1 MERSDDLKPQ
11 AGPNPTRREVL
22 NYMWMGSIALLAVQA
37 AGLGIHY
44 SLPRFK
50 TGEFGGRFKVGRV
63 VDLPSPGDP
72 PSNVPKGKFWLVRTE
87 RHLVALY
94 KACTHLDCM
103 FDWNPHEGK
112 FICPCH
118 GSQFARDGRLLS
130 GPAPRSLD
138 HFSIQILSPEGD
150 ILAQTDGEKGL
161 IMPPIA
167 APEGADPP
175 PDGSKPAEAS
185 PDSDA
190 VTLDAVTPD
199 AVVWV
204 DTGRKIKSTPQT
216 G

>member
-1 MERSDDLKPQ
+1 MQESDDLKSE
-11 AGPNPTRREVL
+11 AASNPTRREML
-22 NYMWMGSIALLAVQA
+22 NYMWIGSIALLSVQA
-37 AGLGIHY
+37 AGLGIRY

-50 TGEFGGRFKVGRV
+50 EGEFGGRFKVGRV

-72 PSNVPKGKFWLVRTE
+72 PLNVPKGKFWLVRTE
-87 RHLVALY
+87 QHLVALY

-138 HFSIQILSPEGD
+138 HFNIQIVSPQGEV
-150 ILAQTDGEKGL
+150 LAQTDAGKRL

-167 APEGADPP
+167 APEGADLPA
-175 PDGSKPAEAS
+175 DGSKPAEAS
-185 PDSDA
+185 PDSD
-190 VTLDAVTPD
+190 VLPSDAVTPD

-204 DTGRKIKSTPQT
+204 DTGHKIKSAMQI